1 MQTAHAGIHGL
12 LSDPAWR
19 RDAARSG
26 ARTRVQAALKSA
38 AINAGL
44 AARGEAHAARAL
56 AALGQ
61 SPSLYTATGALG
73 ATSAAQGVS
82 AYPAQQNLAYLGV
95 GNQAGSVANQN
106 AQLGLNQANMS
117 FNQNQTLGS
126 NLGAGMAGLGNQN
139 NWNWLSKVAP
149 QQQPFVPFGPGY

>member
-1 MQTAHAGIHGL
+1 MTAARVRQQPATAAGVRALAALEHLLEVQRHAMSAGDLAAMQTAHAGIHGL

-26 ARTRVQAALKSA
+26 APVRVQDALKSA

-61 SPSLYTATGALG
+61 SPSLYTASGALG
-73 ATSAAQGVS
+73 AKSGPSRGLSA
-82 AYPAQQNLAYLGV
+82 
-95 GNQAGSVANQN
+95 
-106 AQLGLNQANMS
+106 
-117 FNQNQTLGS
+117 
-126 NLGAGMAGLGNQN
+126 
-139 NWNWLSKVAP
+139 
-149 QQQPFVPFGPGY
+149 

>member
-1 MQTAHAGIHGL
+1 MTAARARQQPAPAAGGRALAALETLLEAQRRAMSAGDLAAMQTAHASIHGL

-61 SPSLYTATGALG
+61 SPSLYTASGALG
-73 ATSAAQGVS
+73 AKNGPSRG
-82 AYPAQQNLAYLGV
+82 L
-95 GNQAGSVANQN
+95 SV
-106 AQLGLNQANMS
+106 
-117 FNQNQTLGS
+117 
-126 NLGAGMAGLGNQN
+126 
-139 NWNWLSKVAP
+139 
-149 QQQPFVPFGPGY
+149 

>member
-1 MQTAHAGIHGL
+1 MTAARARQQPATAAGGRALAALETLLEAQRRAMSAGDLAAMQTAHAGIHGL

-26 ARTRVQAALKSA
+26 APIRVQAALKSA

-73 ATSAAQGVS
+73 AKSGSSRGLSA
-82 AYPAQQNLAYLGV
+82 
-95 GNQAGSVANQN
+95 
-106 AQLGLNQANMS
+106 
-117 FNQNQTLGS
+117 
-126 NLGAGMAGLGNQN
+126 
-139 NWNWLSKVAP
+139 
-149 QQQPFVPFGPGY
+149 